1 MRFSVTVK
9 YVPGKHQ
16 LTVDALSPAPIK
28 SPREKHKQFA
38 DELESFG
45 AQTVF
50 TFPITTQR
58 LSQIREAQITDKECA
73 QIRNY
78 YSQGWPAYVPHQPL
92 LRSYWEKGAISALL
106 MTCLSV
112 TSA

>member
-16 LTVDALSPAPIK
+16 LKADALSRAPIE
-28 SPREKHKQFA
+28 SPREKDEQFV
-38 DELESFG
+38 DELESFA

-50 TFPITTQR
+50 TRPATTQR
-58 LSQIREAQITDKECA
+58 LSQIREAQTTDEECA

-78 YSQGWPAYVPHQPL
+78 LQSRMASLYATPAPATSL
-92 LRSYWEKGAISALL
+92 LGKKEPFQR
-106 MTCLSV
+106 C
-112 TSA
+112 